1 MKVCISIDLDN
12 YQDYQSLVDTSL
24 EGDPPTFYTEALP
37 RFLDIFEEC
46 GIRATFFAIGRDLS
60 RAENRSVLREAFDRG
75 HEVGNHSFTHPYNFR
90 QLSRKQKSKEIDDG
104 HEAIADL
111 LGTPP
116 VGFRAPSCE
125 VDLELLELLEER
137 NYLYDSSV
145 FPSPLMWL
153 FMAYGKLFIKRDQ
166 YQLGS
171 AWAAVA
177 PNQPYWPSQ
186 RALHRREK
194 DPSQQDSRI
203 LEIPFSTLT
212 PLRIPFYSTFLRILG
227 TRFFDG
233 MTSGYGSRKPSLH
246 ALFHQIEYSDFE
258 GTELEKAMA
267 NTPALASPFATRSR
281 YMNHAMRRL
290 SAAGKPIPLQ
300 ELATTYQQNRTDEP
314 PQ

>member
-12 YQDYQSLVDTSL
+12 YQDYQSLVDTSI
-24 EGDPPTFYTEALP
+24 EGDPPTFYTDALP
-37 RFLDIFEEC
+37 RFLDLFDEC

-60 RAENRSVLREAFDRG
+60 RPENRSILRQAFDRG
-75 HEVGNHSFTHPYNFR
+75 HEIGNHSFTHPYNFR
-90 QLSRKQKSKEIDDG
+90 QLSREQKEKEIDDA
-104 HEAIADL
+104 HAAIADL
-111 LGTPP
+111 LGAPP

-125 VDLELLELLEER
+125 VDLELLELLDER

-153 FMAYGKLFIKRDQ
+153 FMIYGKLFIKRDH

-171 AWAAVA
+171 AWAAAA
-177 PNQPYWPSQ
+177 PNQPYWPSD
-186 RALHRREK
+186 RALYRREK
-194 DPSQQDSRI
+194 DPSRQATRV

-233 MTSGYGSRKPSLH
+233 MTSGYGSKKPSLH
-246 ALFHQIEYSDFE
+246 ALFHQIEFSDFH

-267 NTPALASPFATRSR
+267 NTPALAAPFSSRSR
-281 YMNHAMRRL
+281 YMNHVMARL
-290 SAAGKPIPLQ
+290 STAGDPVPLQ
-300 ELATTYQQNRTDEP
+300 ELASAYRKKMDGESIL
-314 PQ
+314 